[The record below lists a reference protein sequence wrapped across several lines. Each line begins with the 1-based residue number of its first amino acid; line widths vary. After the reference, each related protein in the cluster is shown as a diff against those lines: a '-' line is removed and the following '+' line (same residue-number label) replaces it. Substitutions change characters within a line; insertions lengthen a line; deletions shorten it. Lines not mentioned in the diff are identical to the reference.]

1 MDITAGGIGGY
12 GGVDAYSREMKA
24 LNAANYLDRKT
35 KTIAAV
41 HVESGM
47 SADEAIVKAQEECSF
62 GDIFKAAK
70 SKFGY

>member
-12 GGVDAYSREMKA
+12 NSVADSYNREMRA

-47 SADEAIVKAQEECSF
+47 SADEAIVKAQEERSF
-62 GDIFKAAK
+62 GDMFKAAR
-70 SKFGY
+70 SKFG